1 MISRPIGG
9 AMTVRHT
16 AAAVL
21 VALVAA
27 LALSPGARG
36 APAPVARPRER
47 MTFAGVPW
55 LTPADTALKRLAE
68 RGYVEVARARE
79 RDQMVCQGKLFDHW
93 AMVHGWLDEQG
104 LVVRWVVT
112 VLARTDKDE
121 PGAMRGIYDAM
132 VAESRARYGPRTRV
146 VERYRFPYERRDG
159 NEDRALKDGLATI
172 RSEWA
177 SPIGDR
183 LTIERD
189 RALSVVLTYEIR
201 EWNQLQARR
210 RHRKASDL

>member
-1 MISRPIGG
+1 MISRPKL
-9 AMTVRHT
+9 TVRRT
-16 AAAVL
+16 AAAAL
-21 VALVAA
+21 VAALVAA

-36 APAPVARPRER
+36 ATPAPAARARER
-47 MTFAGVPW
+47 MAFAGVPW
-55 LTPADTALKRLAE
+55 LTPADSALKRLAE
-68 RGYVEVARARE
+68 HGYAEVARARE

-104 LVVRWVVT
+104 RVVRWVVT

-132 VAESRARYGPRTRV
+132 VAESRTRYGPRARV
-146 VERYRFPYERRDG
+146 VERYRFPYERGDG